1 MNFRRLGHAGFQVSE
16 VSHGLWG
23 MGSWPDSNDEQSRA
37 ALQLSADLGCNFYDS
52 AWAYG
57 DGKSDGMLGDLIRSN
72 KSKRLFAAS
81 KVPPLNRKWP
91 ASPKDAYADV
101 FPAEHVYQYA
111 DMLRRKLQV
120 SCIDLLQFHVWDDSW
135 TRATE
140 FQSTITQLKRDRIIR
155 AFGISLNRW
164 EPQNGIG
171 ALRTGAVDVVQV
183 IYNIFEQAPE
193 DELFPVCEE
202 LNIGVIARVP
212 LDEGSLGGRL
222 TLDTKFPEGDWRAGY
237 FNPDNLRETVER
249 VERLRKVVPR
259 NMTMSQLALR
269 FVLSHPA
276 VTTVI
281 VGMRNPEHV
290 RKNLAVS
297 DAGPLDPELLAALK
311 QHRWD
316 RKPAP

>member
-1 MNFRRLGHAGFQVSE
+1 MNFRKLGRAGLQVSE
-16 VSHGLWG
+16 ISDGLWG
-23 MGSWPDSNDEQSRA
+23 IGSWPDSNDEQSRA
-37 ALQLSADLGCNFYDS
+37 ALQLSADLGCNFFDS

-57 DGKSDGMLGDLIRSN
+57 DGKSDGMLGELMRSN

-81 KVPPLNRKWP
+81 KIPPLNRKWP

-101 FPAEHVYQYA
+101 YPAEHVYQYA
-111 DMLRRKLQV
+111 DLVRRKLQV
-120 SCIDLLQFHVWDDSW
+120 NTIDLLQFHVWDDSW

-140 FQSTITQLKRDRIIR
+140 FQSTITQLKRDRVIR

-164 EPQNGIG
+164 EPQNGIR

-183 IYNIFEQAPE
+183 VYNIFEQAPE
-193 DELFPVCEE
+193 DELFPLCEE
-202 LNIGVIARVP
+202 LKIGVIARVP

-237 FNPDNLRETVER
+237 FTPENLRETVER

-259 NMTMSQLALR
+259 NMTLSQMALR
-269 FVLSHPA
+269 FALSCPA
-276 VTTVI
+276 VSTVI
-281 VGMRNPEHV
+281 VGMRDPEHV

-297 DAGPLDPELLAALK
+297 DAGALSPELLAILK
-311 QHRWD
+311 EHRWD